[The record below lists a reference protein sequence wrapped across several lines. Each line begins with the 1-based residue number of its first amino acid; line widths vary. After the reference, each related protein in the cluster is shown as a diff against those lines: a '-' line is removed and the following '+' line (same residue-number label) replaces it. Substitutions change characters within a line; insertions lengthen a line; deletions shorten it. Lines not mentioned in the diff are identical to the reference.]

1 MRFFY
6 GFVFVTIDCNAN
18 SIKYKLNS
26 SMKKWL
32 MVFILVGFIAFF
44 SYLVY
49 LNQYVKKSFS
59 DNQFTGKQV
68 TQIEYQL
75 EDYPRELIN
84 MLLLV
89 EDQSFYEHWG
99 IDFKEIIRVVY
110 GYIFEEKEIRGAST
124 ITQQLIKNTLLTR
137 EKTFTRKIEEALMAV
152 LLERSYNKNFILE
165 RYMNTVYLAQKGS
178 IAFHG
183 FAAASNY
190 YFDKKVEN
198 LNLNEMAK
206 LVALLKGPSY
216 YNPFRYPERLNQRA
230 EMILLMNR
238 KYKKIVQ

>member
-89 EDQSFYEHWG
+89 EDQSFYDHWG

-230 EMILLMNR
+230 EIILLMNM

>member
-137 EKTFTRKIEEALMAV
+137 EKTFTRKIEEALMAM
-152 LLERSYNKNFILE
+152 LLERSYDKNFILE